1 MKTSSR
7 FIVTFIVLTSLFL
20 SSGCAVN
27 RATAK
32 VDPKADLSII
42 KSLTVLKDKDEK
54 GVSLLIE
61 NKLRSMGFQIVPEEI
76 SQSGV
81 DAIVTYRDHWMWDI
95 TMYMLELTITIKEP
109 KTGFTLA
116 SGNSYH
122 TSLTRK
128 SPEEMVDEVI
138 NNIFKKGE

>member
-1 MKTSSR
+1 MASQKV
-7 FIVTFIVLTSLFL
+7 IVILIALTCLFL

-42 KSLTVLKDKDEK
+42 KSLTVLKDKDER

-61 NKLRSMGFQIVPEEI
+61 NKLRSMGFQIVPEEA

-81 DAIVTYRDHWMWDI
+81 DAIVTYRDYWMWDI
-95 TMYMLELTITIKEP
+95 TTYMLELTITIKDP
-109 KTGFTLA
+109 KTDFTMA

-138 NNIFKKGE
+138 NNIFKKGK

>member
-1 MKTSSR
+1 MASQK
-7 FIVTFIVLTSLFL
+7 FIVILIVLPCLFL

-42 KSLTVLKDKDEK
+42 KSLTVLKDKDER

-61 NKLRSMGFQIVPEEI
+61 NKLKSMGFQIVPEET

-81 DAIVTYRDHWMWDI
+81 DAIVTYRDYWMWDI
-95 TMYMLELTITIKEP
+95 TTYMLELTITIKDP
-109 KTGFTLA
+109 KTDFTMA

-138 NNIFKKGE
+138 NNIFMKGK